1 MVDTDSQDDC
11 HTSRPPRSPV
21 ERRTVV
27 PLRTDSYYRNLA
39 ETALKEVGV
48 DEPPVPIEE
57 MARRYGIP
65 VRDVRMPMFF
75 GGATI
80 NENGLPVIL
89 INTAKD
95 EYTRRKILA
104 HMVGH
109 MIVLL
114 GDPKGSYPRDSVEE
128 HTDANTVADELL
140 TPAYLVIDQ
149 AQKWFNDYRYLARLF
164 GVTENEMMK
173 KMLDMGIIKQRGI
186 LWDY

>member
-1 MVDTDSQDDC
+1 M
-11 HTSRPPRSPV
+11 
-21 ERRTVV
+21 

-39 ETALKEVGV
+39 EKALKEAGV
-48 DEPPVPIEE
+48 DEPPVPIED
-57 MARRYGIP
+57 MARQLGIP
-65 VRDVRMPMFF
+65 IRDVRLPGFF

-80 NENGLPVIL
+80 NEDGLPVIL

-95 EYTRRKILA
+95 EHVRRKILA
-104 HMVGH
+104 HMIGH

-114 GDPKGSYPRDSVEE
+114 GDPNGSYARDAVEE
-128 HTDANTVADELL
+128 HTDADTVADELL
-140 TPAYLVIDQ
+140 TPAYLIHDQ

-186 LWDY
+186 HWDY